1 MCNNRC
7 AFIAFFFGFHL
18 REFLLLSRHIK
29 KKKVRLGKCMP
40 LEKAFKKKKNVFGF
54 FPSKRFACQ
63 EGNATI
69 VEYYIIVSLVM
80 T

>member
-1 MCNNRC
+1 
-7 AFIAFFFGFHL
+7 
-18 REFLLLSRHIK
+18 
-29 KKKVRLGKCMP
+29 MP